1 MVVNFEYLKKE
12 VSLPDFFYK
21 LGWEKANGSTSGS
34 PKFTNGTLTVVVKK
48 NKNGEYTYWNV
59 HDYSDRGKNI
69 LDLMRQHIYEETG
82 RLPSIR
88 EAGEA
93 IQTYVNC
100 GEIVLTKNSTFD
112 VSNAELDEN
121 SLANLLNSL
130 KPYNGDFLSKRGI
143 SPEILSSPVF
153 SDVIFSRIYKKDGK
167 SYNNTCIK
175 LINASGFKGISQR
188 AIKDNNQSF
197 KGILGYKYG
206 SIATSK
212 HDNSR
217 PLDLVLVGES
227 FIDNMSHY
235 QMKYQ
240 NTDKNIL
247 YISTEGNLTKGQIEL
262 IAQLISKQNIN
273 IDTQLVYIFDNDHNG
288 YRYALELEGYLRTQE
303 VPDLKGLTTEQL
315 RDKVL
320 KLPNVDLPINK
331 DHNEDLQAYIYKEK
345 EEKFQ
350 EAIKKNDYTKIFEL
364 KEEGF
369 IPSMKMIERLQRDS
383 KIFIALQKI
392 FNLPI
397 DTPKLDTVNSIQNS
411 ELKQIQTC
419 QQTL

>member
-12 VSLPDFFYK
+12 VSLPDFFVK
-21 LGWEKANGSTSGS
+21 LGWDKAHGATTGS
-34 PKFTNGTLTVVVKK
+34 PKFTNGRLTVVVKK
-48 NKNGEYTYWNV
+48 NKKDEYTYWNV
-59 HDYSDRGKNI
+59 HDYADRGKNI
-69 LDLMRQHIYEETG
+69 LDLIRQHIYEETG
-82 RLPSIR
+82 RMLSLR
-88 EAGEA
+88 EAGEV
-93 IQTYVNC
+93 IQTYVNS
-100 GEIVLTKNSTFD
+100 GEIVLTKDSTYD
-112 VSNAELDEN
+112 VSNAELDET
-121 SLANLLNSL
+121 SLANLMNSL

-153 SDVIFSRIYKKDGK
+153 SNMIFSRVYKG
-167 SYNNTCIK
+167 YNNTCVR
-175 LINASGFKGISQR
+175 LINASGSKGISER
-188 AIKDNNQSF
+188 GIKENNESY

-217 PLDLVLVGES
+217 PLDLVFVGES

-247 YISTEGNLTKGQIEL
+247 YISSEGNLTKGQIEL
-262 IAQLISKQNIN
+262 ISLLISKQNIN
-273 IDTQLVYIFDNDHNG
+273 IDTQLVYIFDNDQNG
-288 YRYALELEGYLRTQE
+288 YRYTLELEGYLRTQE
-303 VPDLKGLTTEQL
+303 IPDLKDLTTEQL

-345 EEKFQ
+345 EEKLQ
-350 EAIKKNDYTKIFEL
+350 EAIKKNDYTRILEL
-364 KEEGF
+364 KEGGF
-369 IPSMKMIERLQRDS
+369 IPSMKMIEGLQKDS
-383 KIFIALQKI
+383 KTFIALQKI

-397 DTPKLDTVNSIQNS
+397 DAIQLETISSVQNS